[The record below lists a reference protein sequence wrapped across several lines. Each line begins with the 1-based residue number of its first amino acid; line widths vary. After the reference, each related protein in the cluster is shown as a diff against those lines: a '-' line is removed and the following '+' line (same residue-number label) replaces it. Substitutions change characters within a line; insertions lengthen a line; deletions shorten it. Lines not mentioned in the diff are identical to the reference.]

1 MPINAQELV
10 APAWGGDPVDSLHN
24 LANTLYIRNM
34 QRQRIELA
42 KEGRRQQSGNFL
54 KDYLNPKDYLTGS
67 AYDPVIVSKL
77 NAALQQGSQLAEQGA
92 DIPTMIMH
100 MAPLTAEINQYSSKA
115 KAIDKQIEDGVKG
128 LRDSGYK
135 GYDYQKIVSLA
146 KLKAFHGIDPKTGA
160 YNTDLANINN
170 VDPSTDYVSQVLK
183 EHPDIVT
190 NASDFDEYAKNAAL
204 VNHDI
209 DKTNY
214 TPQGQMSR
222 QKVNMKSQAYMVPEY
237 DEKGM
242 AKEVVPRYETATEG
256 GEPLTHTFKDGNG
269 NDVEAPVRLL
279 DRQVFNDLVERKGVG
294 DFLRG
299 QVMKHLRDYHDAGG
313 KPIDMDS
320 PQAENVA
327 RAIAYDELKARK
339 AGGITELEINKKP
352 SAAQV
357 NLNVLG
363 TTEQRAYDRGFG
375 GQAGRADAMDAGY
388 VTTKRGDPKSN
399 TVDALHEV
407 ATNNPEYLQGEPT
420 EKEGRAVVEVST
432 MLPKAQL
439 KFGPGKRDVYKGV
452 FYDPKDHVFLLQKPP
467 DKNNKEGA
475 FEPPIAQKDI
485 EPFLHRVAQA
495 NGVQNDY
502 VGKSLQK
509 YGYAKG
515 AYSSVGDAPDLAKGI
530 ADDRSKE
537 IDEKLGAPTET
548 ARKSALRNIRVK
560 DGTVVD
566 YGERGSV
573 RQWGG
578 ASPYYLTIRNK
589 AGKEE
594 DKNFKS
600 KGELE
605 DYLKAT
611 TIQSPTKQT
620 TAPTSPPAGGN
631 KKGSLNDL

>member
-24 LANTLYIRNM
+24 LANTLYMRNM

-77 NAALQQGSQLAEQGA
+77 NGALQQGAQLAEQGA
-92 DIPTMIMH
+92 DIPTMIMR
-100 MAPLTAEINQYSSKA
+100 MAPMTAEINQYSSKA
-115 KAIDKQIEDGVKG
+115 KAIDKQIDDGVKT
-128 LRDSGYK
+128 LKESGYK
-135 GYDYQKIVSLA
+135 GYDYQKIASLA

-160 YNTDLANINN
+160 YNTDLADINN

-183 EHPDIVT
+183 EHPDMVT
-190 NASDFDEYAKNAAL
+190 NAQDFDEYANKAQKIDTL
-204 VNHDI
+204 V

-214 TPQGQMSR
+214 TPAGQMSR
-222 QKVNMKSQAYMVPEY
+222 QKVSMKGQTYLVPEY

-242 AKEVVPRYETATEG
+242 AKELVPRYETATEG
-256 GEPLTHTFKDGNG
+256 GQPLTHTFKDGNG
-269 NDVEAPVRLL
+269 NDVDAPVRLL
-279 DRQVFNDLVERKGVG
+279 DRQVFNDLIERKGVG

-327 RAIAYDELKARK
+327 RAIAYDELKARR
-339 AGGITELEINKKP
+339 AGGISDVEINKKP

-357 NLNVLG
+357 NLNLFG
-363 TTEQRAYDRGFG
+363 DKMQQSYDRGYG
-375 GQAGRADAMDAGY
+375 GQAGRADAIGDGY
-388 VTTKRGDPKSN
+388 ITAKQRGEPKTN

-407 ATNNPEYLQGEPT
+407 ATNNPEYLQGEPS
-420 EKEGRAVVEVST
+420 EKEGRAVVEVSP

-439 KFGPGKRDVYKGV
+439 KFGPGKRDIYKGV
-452 FYDPKDHVFLLQKPP
+452 YYDPKDHVFLLQKPP

-475 FEPPIAQKDI
+475 FESPIAQKDI
-485 EPFLHRVAQA
+485 EPFLHRIAQA

-515 AYSSVGDAPDLAKGI
+515 AYSSVADAPDLEKAV
-530 ADDRSKE
+530 ADDRSRE
-537 IDEKLGAPTET
+537 IDDKLGAPTET

-566 YGERGSV
+566 YGERGGL
-573 RQWGG
+573 RQTFGG
-578 ASPYYLTIRNK
+578 RPFWLDVKGKDGATNTI
-589 AGKEE
+589 
-594 DKNFKS
+594 NFNNRQ
-600 KGELE
+600 ELE
-605 DYLKAT
+605 DYLKTT
-611 TIQSPTKQT
+611 TIHKPIAKKESPDDLI
-620 TAPTSPPAGGN
+620 
-631 KKGSLNDL
+631 KKYSQ